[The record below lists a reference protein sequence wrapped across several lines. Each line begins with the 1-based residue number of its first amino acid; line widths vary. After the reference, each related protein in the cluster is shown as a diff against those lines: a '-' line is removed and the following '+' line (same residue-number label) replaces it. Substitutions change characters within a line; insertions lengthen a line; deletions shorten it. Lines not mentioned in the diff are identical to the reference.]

1 MLLFLEVKA
10 MRPKQ
15 AVIVRNDFS
24 NKHNPGHGSSINR
37 FIQGYAARP
46 GAIQSLPGPGM
57 AKEWNDTIDTMYDNQ
72 QFNSKEMFEALAG
85 FYLKTEGISFDSN
98 HLSLNSDQLAINAD
112 KAQQAY
118 LDGHSVLKL
127 VISFDT
133 DYLIQQNVLDL
144 PEKFDQAGYG
154 LPQALPGGSFDLV
167 DQTKLRFAIQRGMNT
182 FTQEAQMNDPLW
194 VATIQFDTG
203 HVHSHVACIDQGPL
217 AQSKRLLM
225 YNGTWQDR
233 GEVLARGRQIIRQGV
248 DEALMLTKGIHRNT
262 VNNQLAREVVKSY
275 SANFDIRQQYQK
287 QLANQLLFLLRLNEQ
302 RQQMDQGDEAE
313 QLYQQKLSDYRDSL
327 VMQEAKVFA
336 LPKNM
341 TRKIEQELDQALDQQ
356 IQTLGQQGI
365 PDEAYVQSGNG
376 TFVNSSLGRRLQEQ
390 ATQQRS
396 LLTHSNRAL
405 SSWQYLIHDFDQK
418 YQRGQV
424 GNGSFAMDNLYRYEF
439 NRELKRLTVFQSQ
452 NPLGLMDNYRDRSDL
467 VDRRKQLLVQR
478 EKLLEDGYRSG
489 LLLNVAPEQLN
500 ALLNNRV
507 FKERLVQTDQS
518 LKELREPWLAFSL
531 LQNQRAEDLP
541 AYADLVMKANSANNE
556 FGVSPDTVDL
566 MARMKVD
573 QNIVNGLSGN
583 NLSPKLRQALAGN
596 HLDRL
601 NYDPFLKQ
609 YVNHWRAYQMEVL
622 DYELAGTQ
630 RGLVRPSSN
639 LFNSYQLLIPARI
652 DEPLNVRSEVEEQAW
667 NYLTQDQLTG
677 RQQASLFNDL
687 RQEQA
692 LIKAADFYVQHTN
705 QQSLPLINV
714 KSRQQNWLQKLPQ
727 AWQNNFKQQIQQDR
741 QAVSLTLGQRG
752 SHKHEQKSTSEPQ
765 SKPAATLSE
774 RQAQDQALRQQRLI
788 QNVNQQQM
796 SDDEADSVV
805 NQSRRIVRNVLD
817 NELASWFCLLFI
829 LDWFFGIMK
838 DDQIIIIIF

>member
-1 MLLFLEVKA
+1 

-15 AVIVRNDFS
+15 AVMVRNDFS
-24 NKHNPGHGSSINR
+24 NKHNPGHGSTINR

-57 AKEWNDTIDTMYDNQ
+57 AKEWNDTIDNMYDSQ
-72 QFNSKEMFEALAG
+72 QFNSKDMFEALAG
-85 FYLKTEGISFDSN
+85 FYLKTEGISFDSH
-98 HLSLNSDQLAINAD
+98 HLSLNSDQLAANAD
-112 KAQQAY
+112 KAQAAY
-118 LDGHSVLKL
+118 LAGHSVLKL

-133 DYLIQQNVLDL
+133 DYLIEQNVLDL
-144 PEKFDQAGYG
+144 PEKFDQAGHG

-182 FTQEAQMNDPLW
+182 FVKEAQMTDPLW

-217 AQSKRLLM
+217 AQSKRLLL

-233 GEVLARGRQIIRQGV
+233 GEVLARGRQLIRQGV
-248 DEALMLTKGIHRNT
+248 DEALTLTKGVHRNT
-262 VNNQLAREVVKSY
+262 INNQLAREVVKSY
-275 SANFDIRQQYQK
+275 SANFDIQQQYQK
-287 QLANQLLFLLRLNEQ
+287 QLANQLLFLLRLNDQ
-302 RQQMDQGDEAE
+302 RQQISQGDEAE
-313 QLYQQKLSDYRDSL
+313 QLYQQKLGDYRDSL
-327 VMQEAKVFA
+327 VMQEAKVFS

-341 TRKIEQELDQALDQQ
+341 TGKIEQALDQALDQQ

-365 PDEAYVQSGNG
+365 PDTAYVQNGQG
-376 TFVNSSLGRRLQEQ
+376 TFVNSTLGRRLQVQ
-390 ATQQRS
+390 AGQQRS
-396 LLTHSNRAL
+396 LITHSNQAL
-405 SSWQYLIHDFDQK
+405 SSWHYLIHDFAQK
-418 YQRGQV
+418 YRAGQV
-424 GNGSFAMDNLYRYEF
+424 GNGSFAMDNLYRYEL

-452 NPLGLMDNYRDRSDL
+452 NPLGLIDNYHDRSDL
-467 VDRRKQLLVQR
+467 VARRKQLLEQR

-507 FKERLVQTDQS
+507 FKESMVQTNQS
-518 LKELREPWLAFSL
+518 LKEIREPWLAL
-531 LQNQRAEDLP
+531 APLKAQRAEDLP
-541 AYADLVMKANSANNE
+541 AYDDLVMKANSANNE

-566 MARMKVD
+566 MAHMKVD
-573 QNIVNGLSGN
+573 QNIINGLSGN
-583 NLSPKLRQALAGN
+583 NLSAKLRQALSGN

-609 YVNHWRAYQMEVL
+609 YVNRWRAYHNDVL

-652 DEPLNVRSEVEEQAW
+652 DEPLNVRSEIEEQAW
-667 NYLTQDQLTG
+667 NYLTKDRLTG
-677 RQQASLFNDL
+677 RQQVSLLNDL

-692 LIKAADFYVQHTN
+692 LIKGADFYVQQTQ
-705 QQSLPLINV
+705 QQSLPLASV
-714 KSRQQNWLQKLPQ
+714 KYRQQTWLQKLPT
-727 AWQNNFKQQIQQDR
+727 AWQADFKHQIQEDQ
-741 QAVSLTLGQRG
+741 QAVSLTVG
-752 SHKHEQKSTSEPQ
+752 SRRSRDHEQTVISESQ
-765 SKPAATLSE
+765 SSPATGWSE
-774 RQAQDQALRQQRLI
+774 RQAQQQALRQQRLI

-796 SDDEADSVV
+796 SEAEADSVV

-817 NELASWFCLLFI
+817 NELAS
-829 LDWFFGIMK
+829 
-838 DDQIIIIIF
+838 

>member
-1 MLLFLEVKA
+1 

-15 AVIVRNDFS
+15 AVMVHNDFS
-24 NKHNPGHGSSINR
+24 NKHNPGHGSTINR

-57 AKEWNDTIDTMYDNQ
+57 AQEWNDTIETMYDNQ
-72 QFNSKEMFEALAG
+72 QFNSKEMFEALAE
-85 FYLKTEGISFDSN
+85 FYLKTEGISFDSH
-98 HLSLNSDQLAINAD
+98 HLSLNSDQLAVNAD

-118 LDGHSVLKL
+118 LAGHSVLKL

-154 LPQALPGGSFDLV
+154 LPQTLPGGAFDLV

-182 FTQEAQMNDPLW
+182 FTKEAQMNDPLW

-233 GEVLARGRQIIRQGV
+233 GEVLSRGRQIIRQGV
-248 DEALMLTKGIHRNT
+248 DEALTLTKGIHRNT

-287 QLANQLLFLLRLNEQ
+287 QLANQLLFLLHLNDQ
-302 RQQMDQGDEAE
+302 RQQMTQSEDLD

-327 VMQEAKVFA
+327 VMQEAKVFS

-356 IQTLGQQGI
+356 IQNLGNQGI
-365 PDEAYVQSGNG
+365 PDETYVQRGNG
-376 TFVNSSLGRRLQEQ
+376 TFVNSPLGQRLQAQ

-405 SSWQYLIHDFDQK
+405 SSWHYLIHDFDQR
-418 YQRGQV
+418 YQAGQV

-439 NRELKRLTVFQSQ
+439 NRELKRLTVFQAQ
-452 NPLGLMDNYRDRSDL
+452 NPLGLIDHYAERSDL
-467 VDRRKQLLVQR
+467 VDQRKHLLVER

-500 ALLNNRV
+500 TLLNNQLFKQNMLRV
-507 FKERLVQTDQS
+507 NQS
-518 LKELREPWLAFSL
+518 LKEIREPWLVFSPL
-531 LQNQRAEDLP
+531 KNQRAEDLP
-541 AYADLVMKANSANNE
+541 AYSDLVMKVNSANNE
-556 FGVSPDTVDL
+556 FGVNPDTVDL
-566 MARMKVD
+566 LSHMRVD
-573 QNIVNGLSGN
+573 QNVVNGLSGN
-583 NLSPKLRQALAGN
+583 NLSLKLRQALSGN

-609 YVNHWRAYQMEVL
+609 YVDRWRAYHNDVL

-639 LFNSYQLLIPARI
+639 LFNSYQLLVPARI
-652 DEPLNVRSEVEEQAW
+652 EEPLNVRSEVEEHAW
-667 NYLTQDQLTG
+667 DYLTRDQLTG
-677 RQQASLFNDL
+677 RQQSSLLNDL
-687 RQEQA
+687 RQEQE
-692 LIKAADFYVQHTN
+692 LIKGADFYVQQTK

-714 KSRQQNWLQKLPQ
+714 KYQQGYWVKKLPKR
-727 AWQNNFKQQIQQDR
+727 WQQTFNQQIQQDDR
-741 QAVSLTLGQRG
+741 EVGLAIGRHQHSENEKHSTDEKQLRPAESMTEQQAR
-752 SHKHEQKSTSEPQ
+752 EQTF
-765 SKPAATLSE
+765 
-774 RQAQDQALRQQRLI
+774 RQQRLL

-796 SDDEADSVV
+796 NDEEADSVV

-817 NELASWFCLLFI
+817 NELAS
-829 LDWFFGIMK
+829 
-838 DDQIIIIIF
+838 